1 MMRLSTA
8 QQRVLKNTIRRLFG
22 ENTRV
27 LVFGSRVDDSRR
39 GGDFDVFVD
48 TDIASAD
55 EIVTRK
61 LECLMALHDTPEFEG
76 EKIDLVI
83 RSPLHREELPI
94 HTVALRDGVTL

>member
-1 MMRLSTA
+1 MRLSAA
-8 QQRVLKNTIRRLFG
+8 QQGVLKNTICRFFG
-22 ENTRV
+22 ENARV

-55 EIVTRK
+55 EIVAKK
-61 LECLMALHDTPEFEG
+61 LECLVAPHDTPEFDG

-94 HTVALRDGVTL
+94 HTVALRDGVPL